1 MRILFLSAWFPY
13 PPDNGSRLRIFNLI
27 RGLAHHL
34 EITLVSFAEKVP
46 NEPVQVLEEICK
58 SIHVLPK
65 TEYNKN
71 SARALL
77 GFLSRKPRVL
87 ADRYMLEMDRRIQDE
102 ITFGNHDLIIASQIY
117 MADYLNKACDIPAVF
132 DEVEVGVFVD
142 AVRRAGNVIS
152 KTRRRLTLLKLQ
164 TYFQHLLFNFDYC
177 TVVSNTERQLLREM
191 VPEFGSV
198 EIIPNGVDLAS
209 YRDIDEIPQP
219 NRLIFTGSLT
229 FTPNYDAMHWFVEQ
243 VYPLIQTEVPD
254 VHLTITGDNTGQ
266 KLPDARNVHL
276 VGYVDDVRPL
286 IASSW
291 ISLAPIFSGG
301 GTRLKILEAFAL
313 RTPVIATT
321 KGAEGLEVQHN
332 EHLLL
337 ADTPEAFAEQTVRLL
352 NDKNLRQKLV
362 SNGYKLV
369 FDMYDWSVIMPKY
382 LRLIDHTVKSSQKNP
397 EYIS

>member
-1 MRILFLSAWFPY
+1 M
-13 PPDNGSRLRIFNLI
+13 
-27 RGLAHHL
+27 
-34 EITLVSFAEKVP
+34 P
-46 NEPVQVLEEICK
+46 NEPVQVLEEICE

-102 ITFGNHDLIIASQIY
+102 ITIGNHDLIIASQIY
-117 MADYLNKACDIPAVF
+117 MADYLDKAYDIPAVF

-142 AVRRAGNVIS
+142 AVRKAGNVIS
-152 KTRRRLTLLKLQ
+152 KTRRRLTLFKLQ
-164 TYFQHLLFNFDYC
+164 TYFQHLLFNFDSC
-177 TVVSNTERQLLREM
+177 TVVSKTERQLLREM

-209 YRDIDEIPQP
+209 YQDIDEIPQP
-219 NRLIFTGSLT
+219 NSLIFTGSLT
-229 FTPNYDAMHWFVEQ
+229 FISNYVAMHWFVEQ
-243 VYPLIQTEVPD
+243 VYPLIQIEVPD
-254 VHLTITGDNTGQ
+254 VHLTITGDSTGQ

-352 NDKNLRQKLV
+352 NDKNLHQKLV

-382 LRLIDHTVKSSQKNP
+382 LRLIDHTVKSSRKNP